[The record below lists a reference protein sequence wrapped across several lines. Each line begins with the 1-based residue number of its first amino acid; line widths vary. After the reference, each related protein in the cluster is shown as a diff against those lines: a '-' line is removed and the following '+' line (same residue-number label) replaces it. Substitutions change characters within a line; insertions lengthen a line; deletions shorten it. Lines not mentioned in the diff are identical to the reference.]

1 MTFDFFWG
9 VLIAGCMGG
18 VLGACVGIA
27 AQWRE
32 TDIKPEDK
40 Q

>member
-1 MTFDFFWG
+1 MTLDFFWG
-9 VLIAGCMGG
+9 VLIAGCIGG

-32 TDIKPEDK
+32 TDINRWGER
-40 Q
+40 